1 MKGNIQK
8 IERIK
13 CGNGNCYI
21 VSNGKN
27 AVLVDTSRTKYRDK
41 ILEACKKYDV
51 KLIILTHG
59 HIDHAQNAAY
69 LAKELNAPVAIHQA
83 DSPLIR
89 DNMIQSLRAKTFLGK
104 IILAASSKSFK
115 EEELPFFEPDIF
127 LKEADSLEAY
137 GINADIMVL
146 PGHTMGSIAVKV
158 DEQGLVVGDALMNM
172 FWPTVS
178 LLYNDYELM
187 LKSVEK
193 IKALDDITIYFGHG
207 KPVQSSKM

>member
-1 MKGNIQK
+1 
-8 IERIK
+8 
-13 CGNGNCYI
+13 
-21 VSNGKN
+21 
-27 AVLVDTSRTKYRDK
+27 
-41 ILEACKKYDV
+41 
-51 KLIILTHG
+51 
-59 HIDHAQNAAY
+59 
-69 LAKELNAPVAIHQA
+69 
-83 DSPLIR
+83 
-89 DNMIQSLRAKTFLGK
+89 MIQSLRAKTFLGK